1 MSSKRL
7 FFVLV
12 ACTGLLAVLFAVGAY
27 ESNKMLHTQ
36 GDKLVE
42 KKLEKNVLDR
52 QQENLQKAKRD
63 LLDLQELSTL
73 TESIIPRDKDQART
87 IVEINNLAKDAGI
100 TLGSIEFPAS
110 ELGAITGRGRNA
122 APQTDN
128 TLTQLTP
135 VSDIKGMY
143 AMDITLSSHGEI
155 PVPYSSLISFLEN
168 LEKNRRTAQVVNIS
182 IMPDDENPRLI
193 NFSIT
198 LSAYIKPE

>member
-1 MSSKRL
+1 MNSKRL

-12 ACTGLLAVLFAVGAY
+12 ACTGLLALLFAGGAY
-27 ESNKMLHTQ
+27 ESNKMLHSE
-36 GDKLVE
+36 GDKLVA
-42 KKLEKNVLDR
+42 KKLEKTVLDR
-52 QQENLQKAKRD
+52 QQANLQKAKRD

-87 IVEINNLAKDAGI
+87 IVEINNLAKEAGV
-100 TLGSIEFPAS
+100 TLGSIQFPSS
-110 ELGAITGRGRNA
+110 ELGAVIGRGKNA
-122 APQTDN
+122 TPQTDN

-143 AMDITLSSHGEI
+143 AMDITISSHNER
-155 PVPYSSLISFLEN
+155 PVPYNSLIRFLES
-168 LEKNRRTAQVVNIS
+168 LEKNRRTAQVVSLS
-182 IMPDDENPRLI
+182 ITPDDNIRFI